1 MNLSQYFGNTRGVG
15 ILATANSEG
24 KVDLA
29 VYTSPE
35 VIDDNTIAF
44 NMLERLSYKNLQTNP
59 HAAYMFVEEGSKW
72 NGRRFYLTKIS
83 EQSGLERVREL
94 RSRNMPLPD
103 AAQMNKKF
111 VCFKVENIRPIVGDD
126 N

>member
-1 MNLSQYFGNTRGVG
+1 MNLAQYFENTRGAG
-15 ILATANSEG
+15 ILATADSEG

-29 VYTSPE
+29 IYTSPE

-59 HAAYMFVEEGSKW
+59 HAAYMFVEESSKW

-111 VCFKVENIRPIVGDD
+111 VCFKVENIRPVVGDD